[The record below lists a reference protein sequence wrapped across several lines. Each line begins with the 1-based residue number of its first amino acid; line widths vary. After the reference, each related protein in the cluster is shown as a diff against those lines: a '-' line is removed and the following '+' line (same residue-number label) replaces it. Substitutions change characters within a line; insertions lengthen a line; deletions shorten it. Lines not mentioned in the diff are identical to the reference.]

1 MNLSLKM
8 PCFLPKWS
16 VCVYRFVADCSS
28 KVSNDEA
35 LVVSDV
41 PVHCE
46 LGLPGNLRDGERFE
60 EWSYLTRVR
69 CRVWLTVR
77 RKWSLCLL
85 WTVSVKCW
93 SLGWGSRFSSSK
105 ISKMPT
111 NFASTK
117 SERFIQSSSTGCQK
131 FLHSGVL
138 KGRRVQK
145 YNFCT
150 PYAQLNQCSVEET
163 QTYTVLIINVM
174 DLIDPQTFSLIQ
186 FLLLLTRHRQQT

>member
-1 MNLSLKM
+1 M

-117 SERFIQSSSTGCQK
+117 SEQEKMQRQIHSIIKLPEVSAFRFI
-131 FLHSGVL
+131 LVY
-138 KGRRVQK
+138 RRVQ
-145 YNFCT
+145 
-150 PYAQLNQCSVEET
+150 
-163 QTYTVLIINVM
+163 I
-174 DLIDPQTFSLIQ
+174 
-186 FLLLLTRHRQQT
+186 